1 VQAAFLVTLKTGKF
15 FAELLLSKR
24 IEFAVSGR
32 DEGVVAVY
40 VLVSVKVVEG

>member
-1 VQAAFLVTLKTGKF
+1 VQTAFLVTLKAGKF
-15 FAELLLSKR
+15 FAELLLGKC

-40 VLVSVKVVEG
+40 VLVSAKGVKV